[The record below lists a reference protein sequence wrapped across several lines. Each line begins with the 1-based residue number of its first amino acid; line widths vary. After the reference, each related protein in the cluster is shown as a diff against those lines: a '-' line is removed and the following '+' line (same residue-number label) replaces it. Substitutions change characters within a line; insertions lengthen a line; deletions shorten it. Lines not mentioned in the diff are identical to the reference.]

1 MRFGLHFSLK
11 FNRVR
16 QWQALSF
23 IVGTFFLLP
32 QIVLAQKEQASTKS
46 KTTTSVQTLRVGNA
60 EAGFTKAENERCM
73 ECHGIDG
80 QGHGHVDGAGKIVK
94 FAKLAGQDVA
104 YLFKQIQDFRNGA
117 RKDDFM
123 KMMANSISDEDATDI
138 LTYFAAQKP
147 MQAEANQQVLNTIGQ
162 QLFEQ
167 DDNQR
172 GIVACISCHTKAT
185 SGKTVAPRLQGQE
198 WRYLQKQMLDW
209 RSGQRRNDA
218 SGVMNKLLQPLK
230 DHEIDSLASYLANAR

>member
-11 FNRVR
+11 LNRVR

-32 QIVLAQKEQASTKS
+32 QIVLAQKKQASTKS
-46 KTTTSVQTLRVGNA
+46 KTTASLQTLRVGNA
-60 EAGFTKAENERCM
+60 EAGFAKAENERCM

-123 KMMANSISDEDATDI
+123 KMMANSINDEDATDI
-138 LTYFAAQKP
+138 LAYFAAQKP
-147 MQAEANQQVLNTIGQ
+147 MQADTNQQLPNTLGQ

-167 DDNQR
+167 GDSQR
-172 GIVACISCHTKAT
+172 GIAACISCHTKTTNEKA
-185 SGKTVAPRLQGQE
+185 VAPRLQGQE

-209 RSGQRRNDA
+209 RSGQRRNDQT
-218 SGVMNKLLQPLK
+218 GVMSKLLQPLK
-230 DHEIDSLASYLANAR
+230 DHEIDSLASYLSTAQ